1 MWFIHALLHNCI
13 VVTMRIIVQHLLV
26 LNHRVHIPKPY
37 LLCHPDPA
45 EYKITDFL
53 VCPFVICFRC
63 SIELLHKTWRIY
75 LRSNLKIFLFLLSY
89 PCSMQNI
96 KTKVFTNFECQTGSN
111 FPSVLV
117 LLQYF
122 LNSKLSSCWLEYISH
137 QFYKHLSCKSLDSRE
152 FFFTICLFYSYTGS
166 ETSVMGQY

>member
-1 MWFIHALLHNCI
+1 MYWITGYISPSLIYFSIQTLQNTKLLISLCAPLLYALDVVSNYFTKPEEFIFAAI
-13 VVTMRIIVQHLLV
+13 SR
-26 LNHRVHIPKPY
+26 
-37 LLCHPDPA
+37 
-45 EYKITDFL
+45 F
-53 VCPFVICFRC
+53 
-63 SIELLHKTWRIY
+63 S
-75 LRSNLKIFLFLLSY
+75 LFLLSC
-89 PCSMQNI
+89 PCSVQNI
-96 KTKVFTNFECQTGSN
+96 KTKVFTNFECQTWSN